1 MRPTLWLCA
10 VTVSIAASACA
21 QDRQPVVA
29 GQFYPAEQS
38 QLVAMLKDLF
48 AKAVPPQGKG
58 TPLAVIA
65 PHAGYVYSGEVAA
78 SAYRRI
84 DPTAH
89 FENVFLLG
97 SSHHVGF
104 EGAAVYTR
112 GDFVTPLGKVTVNRG
127 LGKDLIKK
135 SDVFSEREDAHRDEH
150 CLEVQLPF
158 LQYHL
163 KRQFKIVPI
172 VLGVQSPATCKKIAD
187 ILRPYLTRQNL
198 FVISTDFSH
207 YPAYNDAIVADK
219 ACAEAILSNS
229 SENLI
234 RAIQEN
240 ERKGTPNL
248 VTSMCGWSS
257 VLTLLQMTQG
267 NPNLQYEI
275 LRYMNSGDAAMGD
288 KERVVG
294 YYAIALMGHGEKVGG
309 RFSLSI
315 EEKQTLVGIA
325 RKSIEEFLKRGNL
338 PEISSDGLA
347 PVLKTQCGA
356 FVTLKKHDQLRGCIG
371 RFDAS
376 QPLYKVVQQMAVAAA
391 TEDYRFSPVQADEL
405 KQIEMEISVL
415 TPLRRISSPE
425 EIKLGRDGIYIR
437 KNGRSGTFLPQV
449 AAETGWSR
457 EEFLGHCA
465 QDKAGIGWDGW
476 KDAELYVYEAYVFS
490 ENALQ

>member
-1 MRPTLWLCA
+1 
-10 VTVSIAASACA
+10 
-21 QDRQPVVA
+21 VA
-29 GQFYPAEQS
+29 GQFYPAEKT

-48 AKAVPPQGKG
+48 ARAAPPQGKG
-58 TPLAVIA
+58 IPLAVIA

-84 DPTAH
+84 DPNAR

-97 SSHHVGF
+97 SSHHVAF
-104 EGAAVYTR
+104 DGAAVYTR
-112 GDFVTPLGKVTVNRG
+112 GDFVTPLGKVAVNRE
-127 LGKDLIKK
+127 LGKNLIKK
-135 SDVFSEREDAHRDEH
+135 SDVFLEREDAHRDEH

-172 VLGVQSPATCKKIAD
+172 VLGVQSLATCKKIAD
-187 ILRPYLTRQNL
+187 VLRPYLTRQNL

-207 YPAYNDAIVADK
+207 YPAYNDAIVADE
-219 ACAEAILSNS
+219 ASADAILTNS
-229 SENLI
+229 SENLLHT
-234 RAIQEN
+234 IQEN
-240 ERKGTPNL
+240 EQKGTPNL

-267 NPNLQYEI
+267 NPNLQYET
-275 LRYMNSGDAAMGD
+275 LRYMNSGDAGMGD

-294 YYAIALMGHGEKVGG
+294 YYAIALTARGENLGA
-309 RFSLSI
+309 RFSLSVQ
-315 EEKQTLVGIA
+315 EKQKLLGIA
-325 RKSIEEFLKRGNL
+325 RKSIEEFLKRGDI
-338 PEISSDGLA
+338 PEISPDNLN
-347 PVLKTQCGA
+347 PVLETPCGA

-405 KQIEMEISVL
+405 KLIEMEISVL

-425 EIKLGRDGIYIR
+425 EIKMGRDGIYIR

-449 AAETGWSR
+449 ATETGWSR